1 MSYIRERKRGSTFYY
16 VLVESSREN
25 GKVRQRT
32 VKYLGNS
39 EKMLEYC
46 KRHGLKPPV
55 PKYVMLD
62 SSTAFML
69 ESKLVKLNK
78 LRPLPSQT
86 VKSLKE
92 KFEVEMTYNSN
103 AIEGNKL
110 TLKETFLVLEK
121 GITIGG
127 RSMKDHMEATNHKE
141 ALELLEKIANAK
153 KAVTIGDVLDLHAV
167 ILDKISPQD
176 AGIYRRYQVLIT
188 QSKHRP
194 PKWQDVPQL
203 IKQVIE
209 ELNSKRRGAAAVE
222 SAVKIHHLVA
232 WIHPFGDGNGRLARL
247 LMNLRLMRAG
257 FPPVIVEK
265 KVRKSYYDALENAD
279 DGDYRQLTMLT
290 AQALKKSLDLWLSV
304 AE

>member
-1 MSYIRERKRGSTFYY
+1 MVYIRERKRGSTFYY
-16 VLVESSREN
+16 VLVESIRTN

-32 VKYLGNS
+32 VKYLGNR

-46 KRHGLKPPV
+46 KRHNVTQPAIN
-55 PKYVMLD
+55 YAMLD
-62 SSTAFML
+62 KSTTFML
-69 ESKLVKLNK
+69 EAKLAKLNK
-78 LRPLPSQT
+78 LRPLPHQT
-86 VKSLKE
+86 VESLRK

-127 RSMKDHMEATNHKE
+127 RSMRDHLEATNHKE
-141 ALELLEKIANAK
+141 ALALLEKMANNSKLAN
-153 KAVTIGDVLDLHAV
+153 VLDILNLHAA

-176 AGIYRRYQVLIT
+176 AGVYRRYQVLIT

-194 PKWQDVPQL
+194 PKWKEVPEL
-203 IKQVIE
+203 MKQVIQ
-209 ELNSKRRGAAAVE
+209 ELNSKRKGAAAIE
-222 SAVKIHHLVA
+222 SAVKVHHLVA
-232 WIHPFGDGNGRLARL
+232 WVHPFGDGNGRLARL

-265 KVRKSYYDALENAD
+265 KIRKSYYDALENAD
-279 DGDYRQLTMLT
+279 GGDYRHLAALV

>member
-1 MSYIRERKRGSTFYY
+1 MVYVKERKHGATFYY
-16 VLVESSREN
+16 DLVESIRTN

-32 VKYLGNS
+32 VKYLGNR
-39 EKMLEYC
+39 EKMFEYC
-46 KRHGLKPPV
+46 KRHNVRPPAA
-55 PKYVMLD
+55 KYVMLD
-62 SSTAFML
+62 GATGYLLEAKLKQLSS
-69 ESKLVKLNK
+69 
-78 LRPLPSQT
+78 LRPLPPQT
-86 VKSLKE
+86 VESLAK

-121 GITIGG
+121 GLTIGG
-127 RSMKDHMEATNHKE
+127 KSMRDHLEATNHKE
-141 ALELLEKIANAK
+141 ALALLEKMASAFKPI
-153 KAVTIGDVLDLHAV
+153 TVLDILNLHAA

-176 AGIYRRYQVLIT
+176 AGVYRRYQVLIT

-194 PKWQDVPQL
+194 PKWQEVPEL
-203 IKQVIE
+203 MKQVTA
-209 ELNSKRRGAAAVE
+209 ELNSKRKGAAAVE
-222 SAVKIHHLVA
+222 SAVKVHHLVA

-279 DGDYRQLTMLT
+279 EGDYRQLAALV

-304 AE
+304 VE

>member
-1 MSYIRERKRGSTFYY
+1 MSYVRERKRGSTFYY
-16 VLVESSREN
+16 VLVESIRYN
-25 GKVRQRT
+25 GKVKQRT
-32 VKYLGNS
+32 VKYLGNR

-46 KRHGLKPPV
+46 KRHKVTPPKA
-55 PKYVMLD
+55 KYVMLNEA
-62 SSTAFML
+62 TAFLL
-69 ESKLVKLNK
+69 EAKLKQLNS
-78 LRPLPSQT
+78 LRPLPPQT
-86 VKSLKE
+86 VESLRK

-121 GITIGG
+121 GLTIGG
-127 RSMKDHMEATNHKE
+127 KSMKDHLEATNHKE
-141 ALELLEKIANAK
+141 ALVLLKKMANNSKPITELNI
-153 KAVTIGDVLDLHAV
+153 LDLHAA

-176 AGIYRRYQVLIT
+176 AGVYRRYQVLIT

-194 PKWQDVPQL
+194 PKWQEVPEL
-203 IKQVIE
+203 MKQVVE

-222 SAVKIHHLVA
+222 SAVKVHHLVA

-257 FPPVIVEK
+257 FPPVIVER
-265 KVRKSYYDALENAD
+265 KVRKSYYDSLENAD
-279 DGDYRQLTMLT
+279 EGDYRQLAALV

>member
-1 MSYIRERKRGSTFYY
+1 MVFIRGKKKGNTFYY
-16 VLVESSREN
+16 ELVENVKEN
-25 GKVRQRT
+25 GKVKQHS
-32 VKYLGNS
+32 VKYLGNR
-39 EKMLEYC
+39 EKMLDYC
-46 KRHGLKPPV
+46 KRHNVKPPK
-55 PKYVMLD
+55 PKYAMLD
-62 SSTAFML
+62 ESTGYLL
-69 ESKLVKLNK
+69 EAKLKALNS

-86 VKSLKE
+86 VESLRK

-121 GITIGG
+121 GLTIGG
-127 RSMKDHMEATNHKE
+127 KSMRDHLEATNHKE
-141 ALELLEKIANAK
+141 ALALLEKVANNSK
-153 KAVTIGDVLDLHAV
+153 IVTVVDILDLHAA

-176 AGIYRRYQVLIT
+176 AGVYRRYQVLIT

-194 PKWQDVPQL
+194 PKWQEVPDL
-203 IKQVIE
+203 MKQVIG

-222 SAVKIHHLVA
+222 SAVKVHHLVA

-265 KVRKSYYDALENAD
+265 KVRKSYYNTLESAD
-279 DGDYRQLTMLT
+279 EGDYRSLAALV
-290 AQALKKSLDLWLSV
+290 AQALKKSLDLWLSL
-304 AE
+304 AK